1 MLCVGAVVN
10 ELERE
15 LLSEARELLEV
26 NSNKP
31 DLIKLDE
38 DTLICECMCI
48 SVKDIRD
55 LIKKDEISLSIL
67 SKELKLGSGCSS
79 CFKSFN
85 QWKDK
90 I

>member
-1 MLCVGAVVN
+1 MN
-10 ELERE
+10 ELELE

-26 NSNKP
+26 DSNKP
-31 DLIKLDE
+31 THKKLDE
-38 DTLICECMCI
+38 NTLICECMCI

-55 LIKKDEISLSIL
+55 FIKEDEINLSIL

-85 QWKDK
+85 QWKDR